1 MEKNILWVIFYNF
14 LFILLASCKDTNR
27 GKFNSLKGESKS
39 LPTYTNVMRNGQHK
53 YNNAK
58 TEDEIDNQINNDNNH
73 NGNNDNRINSKSL
86 KTSHLQ
92 NSPSLLHLND
102 HKFTIKAS
110 QPSYVQRNSIYTLNA
125 TDKMENT
132 NNELR
137 TVPNLF
143 IQEIQASPPITSAP
157 KIVYN
162 NLDYLS
168 TIDDNNDIISVFKPH
183 HPVIYYLKEL
193 RHFASRYREFDRTIN
208 EDFDTP
214 ITQTSSVIE
223 KNVKDCLVNIG
234 ELTTLMVQLENP
246 QNYNNISNQ
255 YADKAIE
262 YKNKIETMENCLNES
277 YIKNFKSIMSAKL
290 RMHQALRVRIPL
302 HWYYYTCSTR
312 TYLDMA
318 KVYILEINKFNEQDD
333 ISFMDHISNI
343 HNYAIVTVQKIK
355 TELNTSVNL
364 HRTEFIIEEIGHM
377 IEKFNLHLS
386 KVRYESDYIKNIDI
400 DMRIREVFVAELR
413 SLFYVVAK
421 HYADFKFS
429 MEHLKMFENLFK
441 SKEQILYNS
450 FDKLFGEL
458 QNKIKTLMGS
468 EQSTSD
474 LNSII
479 ADSEK
484 NIKSAESL
492 INSSTQEV
500 AQYLLDSNE
509 EINDIKKN
517 YNQKILKVREFINK
531 SKGLI
536 ESVKGVSPLS
546 ASDKQQID
554 REIEEVKKKKDI
566 LERGNEFI
574 KIMNEIKRKK
584 KGNSS
589 NSDTNPK
596 EFTNKLNELQT
607 ELEKLNGTIKDDLQK
622 IKEIKMKKNEDRS
635 MKDQIEKH
643 LKYASDN
650 RDNVEKLIS
659 KNDEI
664 QKYIQKIENLIK
676 DAPSGKEKFTT
687 QKTDL
692 QKKVK
697 TIIDEFH
704 AEDLQLLLNSLSTFH
719 KEHQKLYSER
729 STIEKIKQ
737 LHQKTKE
744 GYEKLEKKNYSNIA
758 QILNKLNVELDN
770 LKVLEKNIVE
780 EQINN
785 INKHMSDSLTKLTAE
800 VNSLRSALDSYK
812 TDEGKLKTY
821 KNRIN
826 ERKEKFISTLK
837 EKEDDIPD
845 GKNIYVEYNNHK
857 VVMVNKENKISSNIN
872 ECKENIINAEK
883 NIETFN
889 TQVQTLEAH
898 TGEKNLKTHASFQE
912 FKNNLA
918 NLKLNELESE
928 FKSLIDSASTTN
940 KQIENIRKNIDTIKS
955 LNFTKICSDS
965 SKVSLETIKKNKSDL
980 IKKLNQHIQ
989 EIEKYTFIEKEETLP
1004 LISVLKEEIKRVEN
1018 DMSEEL
1024 INELNTKIN
1033 SILEYY
1039 DKSKGSFNGDD
1050 ETKLEKLDDF
1060 KRQCQD
1066 IQQKIEKLTTNYK
1079 VLDNGTKVKIKEQQE
1094 KVLTLSENHITG
1106 KGKTITEKI
1115 QKYINSL
1122 NEMKTKLDFL
1132 KINQDIKNSKDA
1144 TIKGKIQ
1151 EFEKKVQ
1158 TILGSIDIANN
1169 KIQKTK
1175 KVPDENKAEFDR
1187 EKVKDTSFDEKKKS
1201 IEKVYE
1207 QMGKTLKELEDMDD
1221 ESKIAKEVEAA
1232 QIQYE
1237 RIFIDHAVNL
1247 MNDEVKKS
1255 NDVMEK
1261 IELYK
1266 KEIDEVK
1273 QKKHDDTKV
1282 DTSNFDYTTQYNSA
1296 KQSKA
1301 KIEQLIKNLTTKN
1314 ETSDESQDIMELKR
1328 IKEETHNNL
1337 QKVKLEYNSMEEM
1350 RKQIYNMKDM
1360 LISNNSETIAKE
1372 ILKNTQNALNFS
1384 ENAKKELKKTD
1395 ELLKIVADLI
1405 AQAKVHQNKINIA
1418 LEDEQKDTEI
1428 SKIEQINREI
1438 VNKKDVIESY
1448 LSEIKEYKAKCTTE
1462 ISNSKR
1468 GKDKIEFLEKFKPN
1482 DESNLNKVDINE
1494 INKSISNSEKYLK
1507 DIEDAE
1513 TKASQNVELFQKHV
1527 TEISDIFK
1535 QSEILGVE
1543 TKSKKKLNKAE
1554 DIMKEIEKYN
1564 SEIQTKVK
1572 GFQENLDK
1580 LNKPHNYDDAEDELN
1595 NDKSTNAKV
1604 LIQTNLE
1611 SVKHNLSEITN
1622 IKQGGQNIYTKAE
1635 DIMQKIKAIS
1645 ENTAEKT
1652 LDKVK
1657 NDQSNYVNYLDQITK
1672 ERDLIV
1678 IEKNRLNGLDSTIS
1692 NIEKALN
1699 ESKKNYEIGL
1709 LEKLEEIGKNI
1720 KLKVNTT
1727 KESINSTVKHFSS
1740 LFHNFNLNQ
1749 YDFNKNINTYEK
1761 KMGEIYNEFE
1771 KSLNKIS
1778 ENLTNAS
1785 KNPSDY
1791 NLAKTLRQDAQK
1803 EKDNLLN
1810 KEEEAN
1816 KYLGDIKKVESFR
1829 FILNMKESLDNIN
1842 EMIKKEK
1849 LTVDKKHGDIKQL
1862 VENIKESVDENNLS
1876 DILKGATDRNDEIQ
1890 KITHSVHKNKAK
1902 TILGHVDT
1910 SAKHIGIKI
1919 IPELPLT
1926 ELLGDSKL
1934 TTTQELKFEPKNN
1947 VALETEYMSK
1957 NTSELDVYKNIQD
1970 AYKIALEILAH
1981 SDEID
1986 AKQKD
1991 SSQLIEMGNNIYLK
2005 DVLIN
2010 QFKNKISSIKSKEEA
2025 VSGKLGNVSKKQN
2038 ELSKVTCSDK
2048 SYDTIIALEKQTEL
2062 QNIHNSFTQEK
2073 TNTDSDSKLKKI
2085 TKDLENSK
2093 NALKTLEEEFNALKA
2108 SSDNHEYVQSKS
2120 APINAVQSEIENAE
2134 KDIDRLDT
2142 AIDELL
2148 KKGRECEVSRY
2159 IMIKDTVIKEI
2170 DYDTQLINNMEKKI
2184 NEYLAYVKKNYEDTV
2199 EDVHT
2204 LNEHFN
2210 TQQIIDHE
2218 STNFDKSNK
2227 SSEELTEAVN
2237 GSKEIISKIK
2247 GVIIVVNENTEINA
2261 LENSAKV
2268 IEALYNDLKNKKNA
2282 LNEIYKTS
2290 NLVKLQ
2296 EMKSNAD
2303 KYIDVSKVFNSVLDT
2318 QKSKIVA
2325 NQNSINDFK
2334 SKINVKLQELI
2345 GADSAFKLES
2355 IKNFNEIYNHIK
2367 TSMGELE
2374 QLEQANN
2381 SERDN
2386 VGKHRKQ
2393 IVRLIN
2399 KIERLKGDVKNHG
2412 DDQYMKKL
2420 NANLLN
2426 DGIKNTTEAINKSDE
2441 ELKELLRKLEE
2452 NEQLFKNNQVKSF
2465 ISDIISR
2472 VEDLKKRFTEDLP
2485 ENEKLYQIENSYNE
2499 INSIFSEIK
2508 LHNIEEFVAKMYNQI
2523 GAEKESVNNVREVDK
2538 IRTAIQNVTNH
2549 DTEIKSI
2556 LSRTSNV
2563 LERITTHK
2571 TNMDHLLKLLS
2582 SNDTSLNLNARTHVK
2597 NSEEIIKQLNSHI
2610 KKITDLSTYAHEVM
2624 THLANELNKLLNQR
2638 ETEIAKVDTETS
2650 PRKMEPK
2657 EKKVTPT
2664 KTENG
2669 AQQNIASV
2677 PQEQAKYSTL
2687 SVPENDTT
2695 PEEESEHKDTH
2706 DKSESSTD
2714 SKAKDA
2720 TGRTRLAGVIVVVSV
2735 FSGIVIL
2742 VYRNNDEKEK
2752 DHHEHGYNE
2761 AFGEHDN
2768 YNMHDKEEVIEVF
2781 FNEED

>member
-14 LFILLASCKDTNR
+14 LIILLASCKDTNQS
-27 GKFNSLKGESKS
+27 KSNSLKSDSKS
-39 LPTYTNVMRNGQHK
+39 LSTYTNLIRNGQHK
-53 YNNAK
+53 YNNAE
-58 TEDEIDNQINNDNNH
+58 TEDKIDNHINNDNNH
-73 NGNNDNRINSKSL
+73 NDNNGNRINSKYL
-86 KTSHLQ
+86 KTAHLH

-102 HKFTIKAS
+102 HKFTTKPS
-110 QPSYVQRNSIYTLNA
+110 RPSYVQRSSIYTLN
-125 TDKMENT
+125 TNNKMENI

-143 IQEIQASPPITSAP
+143 IQKKQAAPQNPSAP

-168 TIDDNNDIISVFKPH
+168 TFDDSNDIISVFKPY
-183 HPVIYYLKEL
+183 HPVIYFLKEL
-193 RHFASRYREFDRTIN
+193 RHFASRYNEFNRTIN

-214 ITQTSSVIE
+214 INRTSSVIE
-223 KNVKDCLVNIG
+223 KNVKDCLVNIN
-234 ELTTLMVQLENP
+234 ELTTLIVQLENP

-255 YADKAIE
+255 YADKVIE
-262 YKNKIETMENCLNES
+262 YKKKIETMENCLKDS
-277 YIKNFKSIMSAKL
+277 YIKNFKAIMSAKL

-318 KVYILEINKFNEQDD
+318 KVYLLEINKFNEKNET
-333 ISFMDHISNI
+333 SFMDYISNI
-343 HNYAIVTVQKIK
+343 HNYAIDIVQKIK

-364 HRTEFIIEEIGHM
+364 YRTEFIIEEIGHM

-386 KVRYESDYIKNIDI
+386 KVLYESDYIKNMDL
-400 DMRIREVFVAELR
+400 DKRIREVFVAELR
-413 SLFYVVAK
+413 TLFYVVAK

-429 MEHLKMFENLFK
+429 MEHLKMFKYLFK
-441 SKEQILYNS
+441 SKEEILYNS
-450 FDKLFGEL
+450 FGKLFEEL
-458 QNKIKTLMGS
+458 QNKINTLIGS

-492 INSSTQEV
+492 INSSTEEI

-517 YNQKILKVREFINK
+517 YDQKILNVREFINK

-536 ESVKGVSPLS
+536 TSVKDISPLS

-554 REIEEVKKKKDI
+554 KKIKEIKKKNDI

-574 KIMNEIKRKK
+574 KIMNESKK
-584 KGNSS
+584 KKSNSS
-589 NSDTNPK
+589 NSATNPK
-596 EFTNKLNELQT
+596 ELTDKLKELQT
-607 ELEKLNGTIKDDLQK
+607 ELEKINVTVKGDLQK
-622 IKEIKMKKNEDRS
+622 IKEIKIKKNEDRS

-643 LKYASDN
+643 LKYVSDN

-676 DAPSGKEKFTT
+676 DASFGKEKFTN
-687 QKTDL
+687 QKTNL
-692 QKKVK
+692 QSKVK
-697 TIIDEFH
+697 TIIYEFH
-704 AEDLQLLLNSLSTFH
+704 AEDLQLLLNSLSTFYE
-719 KEHQKLYSER
+719 KHQKLYSEA

-744 GYEKLEKKNYSNIA
+744 EYEKLEKKNYSNIA
-758 QILNKLNVELDN
+758 QILEKLNVELDN

-800 VNSLRSALDSYK
+800 VNSLRSTLDSYK
-812 TDEGKLKTY
+812 ADEGKLKTY

-845 GKNIYVEYNNHK
+845 GKKIYVEYNNHK
-857 VVMVNKENKISSNIN
+857 VVMVNKEHKISSDIN

-898 TGEKNLKTHASFQE
+898 TGEKNLKAHASFQE

-928 FKSLIDSASTTN
+928 FKSLNDSASTTN

-955 LNFTKICSDS
+955 LNFAKNSADI
-965 SKVSLETIKKNKSDL
+965 SKVALETIKQSKANL
-980 IKKLNQHIQ
+980 IKKLDQHVQ

-1004 LISVLKEEIKRVEN
+1004 LLSVLKDEKNRVEN

-1024 INELNTKIN
+1024 INQSNKKIS

-1050 ETKLEKLDDF
+1050 ETKLEQLDDY
-1060 KRQCQD
+1060 KRQCQEV
-1066 IQQKIEKLTTNYK
+1066 QQEIEKLTTNYK
-1079 VLDNGTKVKIKEQQE
+1079 VLDNGTKVIIKEQHE
-1094 KVLTLSENHITG
+1094 KVITLSENHITG
-1106 KGKTITEKI
+1106 KDKKITEII

-1122 NEMKTKLDFL
+1122 NEMKTKLGFL
-1132 KINQDIKNSKDA
+1132 KINEDIKNSEDA

-1158 TILGSIDIANN
+1158 TILGNIDIANN
-1169 KIQKTK
+1169 KIQVIK
-1175 KVPDENKAEFDR
+1175 KAPDVNKVEFDR
-1187 EKVKDTSFDEKKKS
+1187 EKFKDTNFDEKKKS

-1207 QMGKTLKELEDMDD
+1207 QMEKTLKELEEMDV
-1221 ESKIAKEVEAA
+1221 ESKIAKEVKAA

-1255 NDVMEK
+1255 SAVMEK

-1266 KEIDEVK
+1266 KEIDKVK
-1273 QKKHDDTKV
+1273 HEKHDDTKV
-1282 DTSNFDYTTQYNSA
+1282 DTSNFDYTEQYNSA
-1296 KQSKA
+1296 TQSKA
-1301 KIEQLIKNLTTKN
+1301 KIEELIKNPTTKK
-1314 ETSDESQDIMELKR
+1314 ETSDESEDIMELKR
-1328 IKEETHNNL
+1328 IKEEMHNNL

-1350 RKQIYNMKDM
+1350 RKQICNMRDL

-1372 ILKNTQNALNFS
+1372 ILKNTENALSFS
-1384 ENAKKELKKTD
+1384 ENAKKELNKTD
-1395 ELLKIVADLI
+1395 EILKIVADMI
-1405 AQAKVHQNKINIA
+1405 AQAEVHKKKINID

-1438 VNKKDVIESY
+1438 VNKKDLIESY

-1468 GKDKIEFLEKFKPN
+1468 GKDKIEFLKNLKSN
-1482 DESNLNKVDINE
+1482 DESNSNKVNIDKINE
-1494 INKSISNSEKYLK
+1494 NISKSEQYLK
-1507 DIEDAE
+1507 EIDNAE
-1513 TKASQNVELFQKHV
+1513 TKANKNVELFHKHV
-1527 TEISDIFK
+1527 TDISNIFK
-1535 QSEILGVE
+1535 ESEILGVE
-1543 TKSKKKLNKAE
+1543 TKSKKQFNKAE
-1554 DIMKEIEKYN
+1554 GIMKEIENCY
-1564 SEIQTKVK
+1564 SEIQTKMK

-1580 LNKPHNYDDAEDELN
+1580 LNESHNYDDAEDELN

-1622 IKQGGQNIYTKAE
+1622 IKQGGENIYTKAK
-1635 DIMQKIKAIS
+1635 DIMQKIKETS
-1645 ENTAEKT
+1645 GNTADKT
-1652 LDKVK
+1652 LDKLK
-1657 NDQSNYVNYLDQITK
+1657 NDQPNYVNYLDQITK

-1678 IEKNRLNGLDSTIS
+1678 IEKNRLNGIDSTIA
-1692 NIEKALN
+1692 NIENTLK

-1720 KLKVNTT
+1720 KLKVNIT

-1740 LFHNFNLNQ
+1740 LFNNFNLNQ
-1749 YDFNKNINTYEK
+1749 YDFNKNINTYQE

-1771 KSLNKIS
+1771 ESLNKIS
-1778 ENLTNAS
+1778 EKLTNAS
-1785 KNPSDY
+1785 KNTSDY

-1803 EKDNLLN
+1803 EKLNLLK

-1849 LTVDKKHGDIKQL
+1849 LTVNEKHGDIKQL
-1862 VENIKESVDENNLS
+1862 VENIKVLVDENNLS
-1876 DILKGATDRNDEIQ
+1876 DILKRATGRNDEIQ
-1890 KITHSVHKNKAK
+1890 KITHSIHKNKAK
-1902 TILGHVDT
+1902 TILGHIDT
-1910 SAKHIGIKI
+1910 SAKYIGIKI
-1919 IPELPLT
+1919 TPELPLT

-1934 TTTQELKFEPKNN
+1934 TTAQELKFEPKNN

-1957 NTSELDVYKNIQD
+1957 NTSELDVYKNIRD
-1970 AYKIALEILAH
+1970 AYKVALEILTH

-1991 SSQLIEMGNNIYLK
+1991 SSQLIEMGNDIYLK

-2010 QFKNKISSIKSKEEA
+2010 QFKNKISSLKSKEEA
-2025 VSGKLGNVSKKQN
+2025 VSVKLGNVSKKHN

-2048 SYDTIIALEKQTEL
+2048 SYETIIALEKQTEL
-2062 QNIHNSFTQEK
+2062 QDIHNSLTQEK

-2093 NALKTLEEEFNALKA
+2093 NALKILEEEFNALKA
-2108 SSDNHEYVQSKS
+2108 SSNNQEYVQSKS
-2120 APINAVQSEIENAE
+2120 APLNAVQSEIENAE
-2134 KDIDRLDT
+2134 MDIDRLDT
-2142 AIDELL
+2142 AIDDLL

-2170 DYDTQLINNMEKKI
+2170 NDDTQLINNMEKKI
-2184 NEYLAYVKKNYEDTV
+2184 NEYLVYVKKNYQDTV

-2218 STNFDKSNK
+2218 STNFDKSNE
-2227 SSEELTEAVN
+2227 SSEELTEAIN
-2237 GSKEIISKIK
+2237 GSREIISKIK
-2247 GVIIVVNENTEINA
+2247 GVIIAVNENTEINA
-2261 LENSAKV
+2261 LEGSAKV
-2268 IEALYNDLKNKKNA
+2268 IEALYNDLKGKKIA

-2290 NLVKLQ
+2290 NSVKLQ

-2325 NQNSINDFK
+2325 NQQSMNLLKGN
-2334 SKINVKLQELI
+2334 INVNLRELI
-2345 GADSAFKLES
+2345 EADSAFKLES
-2355 IKNFNEIYNHIK
+2355 IGTFNEIFNHIK
-2367 TSMGELE
+2367 NSIEELE
-2374 QLEQANN
+2374 KLEQTNN
-2381 SERDN
+2381 SEHDN
-2386 VGKHRKQ
+2386 VGKHREQ
-2393 IVRLIN
+2393 IVHLIN
-2399 KIERLKGDVKNHG
+2399 KIARLKDDVKNHG

-2420 NANLLN
+2420 NDNLLN
-2426 DGIKNTTEAINKSDE
+2426 DGIKNTREAINKSDE
-2441 ELKELLRKLEE
+2441 ELKELLKKLEE
-2452 NEQLFKNNQVKSF
+2452 NEQLFKNNHVKSF
-2465 ISDIISR
+2465 ISDIINR
-2472 VEDLKKRFTEDLP
+2472 VEDLKKRFIEDLP

-2508 LHNIEEFVAKMYNQI
+2508 LHNIEEFVAKMYKQI
-2523 GAEKESVNNVREVDK
+2523 GDEKESVNNVREVDK
-2538 IRTAIQNVTNH
+2538 IRIAIQNVTNH
-2549 DTEIKSI
+2549 DAEIKSI

-2563 LERITTHK
+2563 LERITTQK

-2582 SNDTSLNLNARTHVK
+2582 SNDASLNLSARTHVK

-2610 KKITDLSTYAHEVM
+2610 EKITELSTYAHEVM

-2638 ETEIAKVDTETS
+2638 ETEITKVDIETS
-2650 PRKMEPK
+2650 PRNMEAK
-2657 EKKVTPT
+2657 EEKVTPT
-2664 KTENG
+2664 ETENG
-2669 AQQNIASV
+2669 AQENMASV
-2677 PQEQAKYSTL
+2677 PQEQAEYSTQ
-2687 SVPENDTT
+2687 SVPENNTT
-2695 PEEESEHKDTH
+2695 PEEREHEDTH
-2706 DKSESSTD
+2706 GESQSRQN

-2720 TGRTRLAGVIVVVSV
+2720 TGKTYLAGVVIIGMSA
-2735 FSGIVIL
+2735 FSGIAIL
-2742 VYRNNDEKEK
+2742 VFRDKHEEEK
-2752 DHHEHGYNE
+2752 DHHQHGYNE
-2761 AFGEHDN
+2761 AFGEHDDFD
-2768 YNMHDKEEVIEVF
+2768 MPDKEEVIEVF